1 MSHEGRNLSEKRL
14 IAEEYLVG
22 TESQAS
28 LNMKYR
34 IKGNSAILNWI
45 RQFGFEPLYELKKA
59 EKMKKPV
66 DDKSLLV
73 AENQEL
79 RRRLSELELSLE
91 HSKSDSSEVD
101 SLKKKLE
108 YAEMSAIA
116 YKKMIEI
123 AEETLGIDIRKKP
136 GAKQ

>member
-1 MSHEGRNLSEKRL
+1 MSREGRSLVEKRR
-14 IAEEYLVG
+14 IAEEYLSG
-22 TESQAS
+22 TENQTS

-34 IKGNSAILNWI
+34 IKGKSAILNWI
-45 RQFGFEPLYELKKA
+45 RQFGFEPLYEIKKA

-66 DDKSLLV
+66 DDKSLIV

-79 RRRLSELELSLE
+79 RRRILELEAGLAKLE
-91 HSKSDSSEVD
+91 SDSSEVD